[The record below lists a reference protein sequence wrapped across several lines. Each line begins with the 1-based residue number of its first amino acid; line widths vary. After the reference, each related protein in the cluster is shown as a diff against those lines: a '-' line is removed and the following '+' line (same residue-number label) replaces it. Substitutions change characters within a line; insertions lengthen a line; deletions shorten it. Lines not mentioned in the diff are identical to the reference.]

1 MGSLLELQ
9 APELDFRGDSAGTYY
24 PNQNPQMLIN
34 PGDMQ
39 VLEFFFP
46 LDVVQLRLTENG

>member
-46 LDVVQLRLTENG
+46 LDAVQLRLTENG